1 MKFRKYSIE
10 FKLKC
15 LEIAKKYGIY
25 KISKYI
31 GIDKTCIKKWIINEK
46 KFLNIKDKKNT
57 FRLSNRTSMLL
68 KSEGEKEIIDLIL
81 RCKEIGIPINTQLV
95 IDELLRIDPKLQK
108 LSKSTLKKWC
118 YSFYKRNNFNI
129 LELRKINN

>member
-15 LEIAKKYGIY
+15 LEIVKKYGIY

-31 GIDKTCIKKWIINEK
+31 GIDKNCIKRWIVNKEK
-46 KFLNIKDKKNT
+46 LQNVKDKKNT
-57 FRLSNRTSMLL
+57 FRLSNRRSILL
-68 KSEGEKEIIDLIL
+68 KVEGEIEIIHFIL
-81 RCKEIGIPINTQLV
+81 RCKEIGIPINTDLV
-95 IDELLRIDPKLQK
+95 INELTRINPKLQ
-108 LSKSTLKKWC
+108 LFAKSTLKKWC

-129 LELRKINN
+129 SELKKKN